1 MIYLGSN
8 PGQQVNKNIGNS
20 SHEVPL
26 IPQGTVV
33 LGENSV
39 FYKHST
45 IDAPPAQLAT
55 EKPSEQIED

>member
-1 MIYLGSN
+1 MFYLGSN
-8 PGQQVNKNIGNS
+8 PGQQVNKNIGNA

-26 IPQGTVV
+26 IPHGTVV

-39 FYKHST
+39 FYRHST
-45 IDAPPAQLAT
+45 IDVLPAQLAI

>member
-1 MIYLGSN
+1 MFYLGTN
-8 PGQQVNKNIGNS
+8 PGQQVNKSTENS

-26 IPQGTVV
+26 IPHGTVV

-39 FYKHST
+39 FYRHST
-45 IDAPPAQLAT
+45 IDALPAQLAT